1 MSEKKSVFQTLN
13 AIDDFKEHIE
23 EKNRLKYLS
32 WAWAWMRLKV
42 EYPDA
47 SYTVYENEKGWNYFT
62 DGRTAWVKVGVT
74 VEGLEHVEYL
84 PVMDNRNQSIPLD
97 KITSMNVNK
106 SIQRALTKAIARHG
120 LGLFIYAGEDLPED
134 FVERLGKKAN
144 DIYKKFT
151 AEKYDGVKVKECMK
165 KAAKAFE
172 ADNNPN
178 EVPLKD
184 EEEYTELVAQLLRE
198 SANQSQHSEV
208 E

>member
-1 MSEKKSVFQTLN
+1 MSEKKSVFATLN

-120 LGLFIYAGEDLPED
+120 LGLFIYAGEDIPED
-134 FVERLGKKAN
+134 FVERLGKRSN
-144 DIYKKFT
+144 DIYKKFLKEGNK
-151 AEKYDGVKVKECMK
+151 AESIKECMK

-178 EVPLKD
+178 EVPVKD
-184 EEEYTELVAQLLRE
+184 EEEYNELVAQLLRE
-198 SANQSQHSEV
+198 NANQQQQSEV